1 MIKEFYNRRIKVDT
15 KDYIDKIT
23 INNENINSLCEI
35 LENSF
40 EKLDYN
46 TINNHNRK
54 IILKSLNQF
63 YVILKSLKLENLEI
77 LKICKKIWHIS

>member
-1 MIKEFYNRRIKVDT
+1 MDT

-63 YVILKSLKLENLEI
+63 YVILKFLKLENLEI
-77 LKICKKIWHIS
+77 LKICNKIWHIS